1 MWAIPSRSSPNA
13 EKLKDGAIQRKSVS
27 PNAYSPHVKN
37 NPDLVGVYK
46 RPELNERA
54 SRSAYVSSN
63 VWDAQFHKNR
73 IVRIYQ
79 PQRPHVHCVPY
90 NKEVGK
96 YWAIEF
102 ESWGTYKSPLM
113 GWTSGTQDSMSKLLY
128 KTPTLSSAVKYAKQM
143 GWGYDIQYPRNRWHT
158 KKSYSDNFTWKG

>member
-1 MWAIPSRSSPNA
+1 M
-13 EKLKDGAIQRKSVS
+13 
-27 PNAYSPHVKN
+27 
-37 NPDLVGVYK
+37 
-46 RPELNERA
+46 NERA

-79 PQRPHVHCVPY
+79 PQRPHVHSVPY

-158 KKSYSDNFTWKG
+158 KKSYSDNFIWKG